1 MQHGRRDKND
11 VFVGNIPFGTTEEQ
25 LHEIFS
31 EAGGIVSIRLV
42 LDFETGKPK
51 GFAFVE
57 YEDAA
62 TALSAIRNLNGYECN
77 GRLLR
82 VNFSNNSS
90 LGAEQQRGEKAPQ
103 QERTVKGVVMQMG
116 LNEVWDIVSNMKQ
129 LVEKEPDKAKQMFVS
144 HPQVAEALLHM
155 QVRLSMFKAEDV
167 PSFFKAEEDV
177 SKKKPGAIMLGTGA
191 ILPQLVPA
199 PGQFQ
204 QPQTNPTLGWGHAV
218 QQPIQTQQF
227 SHRTVVLVSHSHRL
241 HMALHRS
248 KLGPVG
254 GGGSGAKSDG
264 GVAVD
269 LDPLSAFA
277 LMGPGTEGPSTSG
290 GTGSGS
296 SERSA
301 GISSG
306 ATRGA
311 SRRDKEPSASPP
323 ASVQPSRESMGWVKP
338 NLLAP
343 PRALGDG
350 SQGNRFKADGVK
362 KRGTPVY
369 EDVVAR
375 PEAAEKV
382 TQLEMM
388 KNEGIECLENEVL
401 LVKLQNASCEGLHGK
416 MVPGMLI
423 MTSYKLVIIPHS
435 TQRGANSTRAS
446 KGSMANTVADERYLP
461 FGHLPKEYVQVPMT
475 YIDRIERDADRKGAP
490 RADRYF
496 STDVV
501 ATIHCKDARRIRVS
515 FGGNEESEK
524 AMKMLHNLAFLG
536 QEMTNLFAL
545 SPNTVKPRAPD
556 PGWHIY
562 DAGKELDRMGVLK
575 PRRNKG
581 ASPWR
586 DTQLNAKYEL
596 CGSYPAVLVV
606 PASVTDDEI
615 KAVSYFRSEQRVPVL
630 CWGRQ
635 ADAASIWRS
644 SQPKIGISRAAC
656 AEDEHMLASV
666 AACSPARVLPIVDCR
681 PRSTATANFATGYG
695 YESYPDCPLEFAGIG
710 NIHVMRDSLAKLEG
724 LCLGGTAKDQD
735 WMAAVED
742 TRWLSHVRNV
752 LSSAWTVASKAHT
765 QRSPVLVH
773 CSHGWDRTSQV
784 CSLAQMLL
792 DPYYRT
798 IDGFQVGGRASRAVC
813 LLAHT
818 RKLLEANTTHDME
831 LLLRVLIEKEWLAFG
846 HPFHLR
852 HAYGIPRGVM
862 SGKEDQRSPIFLQF
876 LDCTWQLV
884 MQLPSY
890 FEFNPRFLLCIA
902 DHIQSCR
909 FGTFLCDTNK
919 ARKENMLEERSDS
932 LWTFLELHR
941 PVFLSQLY
949 TVDTQH
955 ELLPPLSSILRHVRL
970 WSDYYLRW
978 SPAPSFMP
986 LPRLLRD
993 SDSSLDTSSRSSDG
1007 TKSPAG
1013 KTAGQQAR
1021 NTPAEEGRH
1030 PSIPMF
1036 RCEFDEMERW
1046 MGLCRAGVGN
1056 ANGNSKSA
1064 AGGGVPCGNDD
1075 SSMHSTHGFAGA
1087 KSEDL
1092 AAARKEIIQ
1101 LKVALAEKEQLLNA
1115 LVQTNAME
1123 ASTPQRAKVG
1133 TRKAYTAP
1141 SRPSR
1146 DRRGNAHA
1154 RTDQSST
1161 ATSRTHGNSPLSAAA
1176 AAAAVES
1183 AAADD
1188 EEEEMAASRPR
1199 GLSSTAESRE
1209 VRRSSMNSEL
1219 SYEDDRGRCL
1229 TGATPDVPYDV
1240 PGGSVGRGRGGSVGV
1255 GEDHVMRD
1263 DAGQGA
1269 RGWNWDFKP
1278 WNGPP
1283 SKGRGRNRSSKE
1295 PSKPY

>member
-62 TALSAIRNLNGYECN
+62 TALSAIRNLNGYDCN

-116 LNEVWDIVSNMKQ
+116 IYEVWDIVSNMKQ

-155 QVRLSMFKAEDV
+155 QVRLGMFKAEDV
-167 PSFFKAEEDV
+167 PSLFIKAKEDV

-204 QPQTNPTLGWGHAV
+204 QPPTNPTLGWGQAV
-218 QQPIQTQQF
+218 QQPIQTQQ
-227 SHRTVVLVSHSHRL
+227 

-254 GGGSGAKSDG
+254 GDGSGAKSDG

-277 LMGPGTEGPSTSG
+277 LMGPGTEVASTSG
-290 GTGSGS
+290 GTGSAS
-296 SERSA
+296 SVRSA

-306 ATRGA
+306 ATRGS
-311 SRRDKEPSASPP
+311 SRRDKQQSTSPP
-323 ASVQPSRESMGWVKP
+323 ASVQRPRESRGWLNAEP
-338 NLLAP
+338 SLPGP
-343 PRALGDG
+343 PRALGGG
-350 SQGNRFKADGVK
+350 SQGNHFKTDGVQ

-375 PEAAEKV
+375 PEAATEKV

-388 KNEGIECLENEVL
+388 RNEGIECLENEL
-401 LVKLQNASCEGLHGK
+401 LVVKLQNASCEALHGK

-423 MTSYKLVIIPHS
+423 MTTYKLVIIPHS
-435 TQRGANSTRAS
+435 TQRGANSTSVS
-446 KGSMANTVADERYLP
+446 KGSMASTGTDERYLP

-515 FGGNEESEK
+515 FGGNDESER
-524 AMKMLHNLAFLG
+524 AMKMLHSLAFPG
-536 QEMTNLFAL
+536 QKMKDLFAF
-545 SPNTVKPRAPD
+545 SRNTVKPRAPD

-581 ASPWR
+581 VSPWR
-586 DTQLNAKYEL
+586 ETQLNANYEL
-596 CGSYPAVLVV
+596 CGSYPSVLVV
-606 PASVTDDEI
+606 PASITDDEI

-666 AACSPARVLPIVDCR
+666 AACSPARMLPIVDCR
-681 PRSTATANFATGYG
+681 PRSTATANFAAGYG

-710 NIHVMRDSLAKLEG
+710 NIHVMRESLAKLEG

-735 WMAAVED
+735 WMAVVED
-742 TRWLSHVRNV
+742 TRWLSHVRTV

-798 IDGFQVGGRASRAVC
+798 IDGFQVC
-813 LLAHT
+813 LLVHKH
-818 RKLLEANTTHDME
+818 KLLE
-831 LLLRVLIEKEWLAFG
+831 VLIEKDWLAFG

-852 HAYGIPRGVM
+852 HAYGMPRGLT

-909 FGTFLCDTNK
+909 FGTFLCNTNK

-949 TVDTQH
+949 TVDTQY

-970 WSDYYLRW
+970 WSDYFLRW

-993 SDSSLDTSSRSSDG
+993 SDSSLDTSNRSSDG

-1021 NTPAEEGRH
+1021 NGLAEEGQH
-1030 PSIPMF
+1030 PTIPIF

-1046 MGLCRAGVGN
+1046 MGLCRSGVGN
-1056 ANGNSKSA
+1056 ANGNSKAA

-1075 SSMHSTHGFAGA
+1075 SSSAHECEGA

-1101 LKVALAEKEQLLNA
+1101 LKVALAEKEQLLNSLA
-1115 LVQTNAME
+1115 QANAMD

-1133 TRKAYTAP
+1133 MRKAYTAP

-1146 DRRGNAHA
+1146 DRRGTPHG

-1161 ATSRTHGNSPLSAAA
+1161 ATSRTHGDSPLSEAA
-1176 AAAAVES
+1176 AAAAVET

-1188 EEEEMAASRPR
+1188 ENEELAASRPR

-1209 VRRSSMNSEL
+1209 VRRSSVNSEL

-1229 TGATPDVPYDV
+1229 TGATPDVSYDV
-1240 PGGSVGRGRGGSVGV
+1240 LGGGVDRGRGGSV

-1283 SKGRGRNRSSKE
+1283 SKGRGRNRSSKA
-1295 PSKPY
+1295 PSKPN